1 MLSTHLARDKARL
14 RVIKRGWRD
23 ESGGKKKVTFNF
35 FDQNGKMYL
44 LLHGLNIR
52 VKNIQVGEYLPGVP

>member
-1 MLSTHLARDKARL
+1 M
-14 RVIKRGWRD
+14 INRGWRD
-23 ESGGKKKVTFNF
+23 KSGGKKKVTYNF

-52 VKNIQVGEYLPGVP
+52 VKNTQVGEYLPGVL

>member
-1 MLSTHLARDKARL
+1 
-14 RVIKRGWRD
+14 VIKPGWRD
-23 ESGGKKKVTFNF
+23 ESGGKMKVTYNF

-44 LLHGLNIR
+44 LLHGLNI